1 MAYGKEPIGG
11 LVEKNIPAQLD
22 EEVLKAELEIEMP
35 GSQEILV
42 APMEDE
48 IPEDI
53 EIIEDSEGAV
63 IIDFHP
69 NAKIVMITSHGEQD
83 KVIKAIQ
90 SGASN
95 YLLKP
100 LDANK
105 FDEVIKKVLFF
116 KWLGKLF

>member
-22 EEVLKAELEIEMP
+22 EEVLRAELEIEMP

-53 EIIEDSEGAV
+53 EIIEDSEGA
-63 IIDFHP
+63 
-69 NAKIVMITSHGEQD
+69 
-83 KVIKAIQ
+83 
-90 SGASN
+90 
-95 YLLKP
+95 
-100 LDANK
+100 
-105 FDEVIKKVLFF
+105 
-116 KWLGKLF
+116 